1 MYQVESARI
10 LFAPGAPA
18 RARRSA
24 LRVSRTVLLLG
35 FTSLLTDIS
44 AEMVS
49 TVLPLYVFFAFG
61 AAPLVVSL
69 IDGIYQG
76 ATALLQVGGGLAADR
91 WRKHKEVA

>member
-10 LFAPGAPA
+10 LFRGSA
-18 RARRSA
+18 RSRS
-24 LRVSRTVLLLG
+24 LRLGVSRTVLLLG
-35 FTSLLTDIS
+35 LTSLSADVW

-49 TVLPLYVFFAFG
+49 TVLPLYVFFRFG

-76 ATALLQVGGGLAADR
+76 ATAR
-91 WRKHKEVA
+91 CR